1 MQTRFTPEQRE
12 RPDIQAADP
21 ILRACVH
28 CGFCTAT
35 CPTYVLLGDEN
46 DSPRGRIYLIKEM
59 LERDQNASDT
69 VVKHIDR
76 CLSCLACM
84 TTCPASVH
92 YMHLV
97 DLARERIEETYT
109 RPLPDRLLRRL
120 LAAVMPYP
128 ARFRW
133 LMALGAL
140 AKPLAPLMPARL
152 AAALRLAPARLPR
165 RSRMEEPQLF
175 PAQGPRRRR
184 VALLAGCV
192 QNPLAPQINE
202 ATVRLLTRLGCEVV
216 TADGAGCCGSLAH
229 HMGRTDESHAAARAN
244 VDAWLA
250 EKGRGGLDAVV
261 INASGCGT
269 TVKDYGYMLRL
280 DPAYADKAAEVS
292 ALGRDVTELVAELWE
307 ETGWR
312 PDAPSGMAVTYQSAC
327 SMQHG
332 QGLATLPR
340 SLLQRAGYAVREPA
354 EAHLCCGSAGVYN
367 IMQPTLATQLRDRKA
382 AAIAA
387 TEPRAVATG
396 NIGCLMQ
403 LAPALDA
410 PVVHTVELLD
420 WASGGPK
427 PSALR

>member
-1 MQTRFTPEQRE
+1 MQTHFTTEQRE

-21 ILRACVH
+21 ILRSCVH

-59 LERDQNASDT
+59 LERDAPATDKT
-69 VVKHIDR
+69 VKHIDR

-120 LAAVMPYP
+120 LAAVMPRP
-128 ARFRW
+128 GRFRW

-140 AKPLAPLMPARL
+140 AKPLAPVMPARL

-165 RSRMEEPQLF
+165 RSRMEAPQIF
-175 PAQGPRRRR
+175 SVEGTRRRR

-216 TADGAGCCGSLAH
+216 TAEGAGCCGSLAH
-229 HMGRTDESHAAARAN
+229 HMGRTEASHAAARAN

-250 EKGRGGLDAVV
+250 EKGRDLDAVV

-280 DPAYADKAAEVS
+280 DPVYADKAAEVS
-292 ALGRDVTELVAELWE
+292 ALARDVTELIAELWDE
-307 ETGWR
+307 AGWQ
-312 PDAPSGMAVTYQSAC
+312 PENPPGLAVTYQSAC

-340 SLLQRAGYAVREPA
+340 TLLERAGYTVREPA
-354 EAHLCCGSAGVYN
+354 EPHLCCGSAGVYN
-367 IMQPTLATQLRDRKA
+367 IMQPALAGQLRDRKA
-382 AAIAA
+382 AAIRA
-387 TEPRAVATG
+387 TEPEAVATG

-427 PSALR
+427 PAALG